1 MNKSIN
7 LNLLLDIAIMALILA
22 IGFLIPNLFSSNSQ
36 EGFKVKNPFK
46 KPFKKLEKQFK
57 KLQKQAKKAGKNVV
71 QCQKRLNKHKDKLAT
86 AKQELARIQRQRD
99 SWRRTANSRRRI
111 IRRKN
116 IKLDNQEKYMKGQ
129 AREIAHLDE
138 AGDKLRQRIVKRRSD
153 TFNNDDLKV

>member
-7 LNLLLDIAIMALILA
+7 LNLLLDIAIMGLILA
-22 IGFLIPNLFSSNSQ
+22 IGFLIPSLFSSNSQ
-36 EGFKVKNPFK
+36 EGFKNPFK

-71 QCQKRLNKHKDKLAT
+71 KCQKRLNKHKNKLAT

-99 SWRRTANSRRRI
+99 SWRGTANKRRRI